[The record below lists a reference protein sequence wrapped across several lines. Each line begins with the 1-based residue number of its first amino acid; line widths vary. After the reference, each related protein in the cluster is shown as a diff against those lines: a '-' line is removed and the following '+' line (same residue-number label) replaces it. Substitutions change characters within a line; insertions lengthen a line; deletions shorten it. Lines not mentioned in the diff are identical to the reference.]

1 MAATQRGLPMPK
13 RLSKA
18 EIGRYRDQGYCSP
31 ITVLAPDDAAAFLAR
46 LDRAVAG
53 RAEAAAVLKMKS
65 HLVFG
70 CLDELLHLPA
80 ILDAVEDL
88 LGADILAWSSS
99 IFAKGSVDPR
109 YVSWHQD
116 LTYWGLEPPDVVTTW
131 VALSES
137 SSENGCMRVVPGSH
151 IGAVVP
157 HRDTY
162 GEHNLLSRGQEIAA
176 GVDESRAVDV
186 ELLPGQMS
194 LHHAKL
200 FHGSAPNRSDRR
212 RVGFSIRYIPAT
224 VRQARGDSDSATLVR
239 GADPDNHFEHE
250 PRPAAEFDATALTLH
265 GAICARNAKF
275 LFDGTG

>member
-1 MAATQRGLPMPK
+1 MPK
-13 RLSKA
+13 RLSEA

-31 ITVLAPDDAAAFLAR
+31 ITVLSPDAAAAFLAR
-46 LDRAVAG
+46 LDRAAAG
-53 RAEAAAVLKMKS
+53 RTEAAAVLKMKS
-65 HLVFG
+65 HLVFA
-70 CLDELLHLPA
+70 CLDELLRLPA
-80 ILDAVEDL
+80 ILDSVEDL

-99 IFAKGSVDPR
+99 IFAKGSVDPG

-116 LTYWGLEPPDVVTTW
+116 LTYWGLEPPSVVTAW
-131 VALSES
+131 LALSES
-137 SSENGCMRVVPGSH
+137 NSENGCMRVVPGSH
-151 IGAVVP
+151 LGEAVP

-176 GVDESRAVDV
+176 GVDESHALDV

-200 FHGSAPNRSDRR
+200 FHGSAPNLSDRR

-224 VRQARGDSDSATLVR
+224 VRQVRGDRDSAVLVR

-250 PRPAAEFDATALTLH
+250 PRPAAEFDAAALDLH
-265 GAICARNAKF
+265 GAICGRSAKF
-275 LFDGTG
+275 LFDGPR

>member
-1 MAATQRGLPMPK
+1 MPK
-13 RLSKA
+13 RLSTS

-31 ITVLAPDDAAAFLAR
+31 ITVLSPDDAAGFLAR
-46 LDRAVAG
+46 LDRAAAG

-65 HLVFG
+65 HLVFR

-88 LGADILAWSSS
+88 IGTDILAWSSS
-99 IFAKGSVDPR
+99 IFAKGPVDPG

-116 LTYWGLEPPDVVTTW
+116 LTYWGLEPPDVVTAW
-131 VALSES
+131 LALSES
-137 SSENGCMRVVPGSH
+137 TSENGCMRVVPGSH

-176 GVDESRAVDV
+176 GVDESGALDV
-186 ELLPGQMS
+186 ELRPGQMS

-200 FHGSAPNRSDRR
+200 FHGSVPNQSNRR

-224 VRQARGDSDSATLVR
+224 VRQVRGDRDSATLVR

-250 PRPAAEFDATALTLH
+250 PRPAAEFDAAALTVH
-265 GAICARNAKF
+265 AAICERNARF